1 MGNKEENTASGGGGM
16 LLNPNFRLDIT
27 KSNLSFTR
35 SNLSLSYVSRS
46 KSVNLC
52 TSIF

>member
-1 MGNKEENTASGGGGM
+1 MGTKEENPAAAGGGM

-27 KSNLSFTR
+27 RSNLSFTR

-46 KSVNLC
+46 ENMNL
-52 TSIF
+52 